1 MVLPLPPPIWLP
13 MMMPARPP
21 ATAPAPLPWP
31 STLTGVIDMIT
42 PQALHTLMGL
52 RAGAGLGGGT
62 AWAVVA
68 DASRCCVLVL
78 VFFGAA
84 GARDSAVAPLAA
96 GAGLAAGSGAAAG
109 AVAALAGSGA
119 AAVHAAGGGG
129 RTPA

>member
-21 ATAPAPLPWP
+21 ATAPTPLTWP

-68 DASRCCVLVL
+68 NASRCCVLVL
-78 VFFGAA
+78 GFFGAA
-84 GARDSAVAPLAA
+84 GARDSAVPPLTARA
-96 GAGLAAGSGAAAG
+96 GSAAGSVATDGAG
-109 AVAALAGSGA
+109 A
-119 AAVHAAGGGG
+119 
-129 RTPA
+129 P